1 MAPSSSTQH
10 SSPPHESTPLPKRS
24 LRHRASNAGLATG
37 PSAPSDGVATA
48 SDRDGDLRGDAED
61 GHAHNTRG
69 GNFPA
74 QKIETLN
81 SLLRSAAGGGAKS
94 GTRSLEGVVAGLD
107 LEMDADGL
115 VNGVDLRK
123 RKRSPSS
130 SDAQRE
136 KRGAGAKGKE
146 TLEQIQFK
154 QLVKELA
161 VILNSYV
168 HGM

>member
-1 MAPSSSTQH
+1 
-10 SSPPHESTPLPKRS
+10 
-24 LRHRASNAGLATG
+24 
-37 PSAPSDGVATA
+37 
-48 SDRDGDLRGDAED
+48 
-61 GHAHNTRG
+61 
-69 GNFPA
+69 
-74 QKIETLN
+74 
-81 SLLRSAAGGGAKS
+81 
-94 GTRSLEGVVAGLD
+94 LEGVVAGLD